1 MKYINYFMH
10 YKDKRNWP
18 EYNEQLVRRGWF
30 YLSTDYVKNWDE
42 ELKKMNKHK
51 NGHPYRYPETFI
63 RFSGLAYSFLHLP
76 YRQLEGFLRALSGFV
91 PGLRSADYTTLW
103 QRITNLE
110 LQTPIPDND
119 IVIAVDSTGL
129 KVTNRGDWMRE
140 KHGVERKGWIKV
152 HIAVDVET
160 RRPITFEITDER
172 ITDQEM
178 VEPLLKDIRL
188 KDALMDGAY
197 DKERVFKFVKDKGV
211 AMPSIKIRK
220 NAMAKAGTERAESVL
235 EFQKYGYDRW
245 KKVHKY
251 GRRWAVESVISAI
264 KRIFGETVRAT
275 STEGMFCEVRR
286 MLAFYIIILR
296 V

>member
-1 MKYINYFMH
+1 MH

-63 RFSGLAYSFLHLP
+63 QFSGLAYSFLHLP

-211 AMPSIKIRK
+211 AMPGIKIRK

>member
-1 MKYINYFMH
+1 MTYEDN
-10 YKDKRNWP
+10 RNWP

-30 YLSTDYVKNWDE
+30 YLCSDFVENWDE

-63 RFSGLAYSFLHLP
+63 QFSGLAYSFLHLP
-76 YRQLEGFLRALSGFV
+76 YRQLEGFLRALSGFI

-110 LQTPIPDND
+110 LNVPIPDND
-119 IVIAVDSTGL
+119 IVVAVDSTGM
-129 KVTNRGDWMRE
+129 KVTSRGDWLRE

-178 VEPLLKDIRL
+178 VKPLLKDIRL

-197 DKERVFKFVKDKGV
+197 DKEKVFAFMKEKGV
-211 AMPSIKIRK
+211 AMPGIKIRK
-220 NAMAKAGTERAESVL
+220 NAIVKAGTERAESVL
-235 EFQKYGYDRW
+235 EFKKYGYDSW
-245 KKVHKY
+245 KRVHQY
-251 GRRWAVESVISAI
+251 GRRWAAECVISAI

-275 STEGMFCEVRR
+275 SIEGMFCEVRR
-286 MLAFYIIILR
+286 MLTFYTIILS

>member
-1 MKYINYFMH
+1 MTYEDNR
-10 YKDKRNWP
+10 DWP

-30 YLSTDYVKNWDE
+30 YLSADFVENWDV

-63 RFSGLAYSFLHLP
+63 QFSGLAYAFLHLP
-76 YRQLEGFLRALSGFV
+76 YRQLEGFLKALSGFV

-110 LQTPIPDND
+110 FNIPIPDND
-119 IVIAVDSTGL
+119 IVVAVDSTGM
-129 KVTNRGDWMRE
+129 KVTSRGDWMRE

-178 VEPLLKDIRL
+178 VKSLLKDIKL
-188 KDALMDGAY
+188 KDSLMDGAY
-197 DKERVFKFVKDKGV
+197 DKEQVFKFMKEKGV
-211 AMPSIKIRK
+211 AMPGIKIRK
-220 NAMAKAGTERAESVL
+220 NAVVKADSARAESVL
-235 EFQKYGYDRW
+235 EFKKYGYNSW
-245 KKVHKY
+245 KVVHQY
-251 GRRWAVESVISAI
+251 GRRWAAESVFSAI

-275 STEGMFCEVRR
+275 SIEGMVCEVRR
-286 MLAFYIIILR
+286 MFAFYTIILS

>member
-1 MKYINYFMH
+1 MVYES
-10 YKDKRNWP
+10 KRDWP

-30 YLSTDYVKNWDE
+30 YLSADFVKNWDE
-42 ELKKMNKHK
+42 ELKKMNKNK
-51 NGHPYRYPETFI
+51 NGRPYRYPETFI
-63 RFSGLAYSFLHLP
+63 QFSGLAYSFLHLP

-110 LQTPIPDND
+110 LNTPIPDNE
-119 IVIAVDSTGL
+119 IVVAVDSTGM
-129 KVTNRGDWMRE
+129 KVTSRGDWMRE

-152 HIAVDVET
+152 HIAVDVKT

-178 VEPLLKDIRL
+178 VEPLLKDIKL
-188 KDALMDGAY
+188 KDALMDGGY
-197 DKERVFKFVKDKGV
+197 DKEKVFKFLKEKGV
-211 AMPSIKIRK
+211 AMPGIKIRK
-220 NAMAKAGTERAESVL
+220 NAIVKADSARAESVL
-235 EFQKYGYDRW
+235 EFQKYGYNSW
-245 KKVHKY
+245 KKVHRY
-251 GRRWAVESVISAI
+251 GRRWAAESVFSAI

-275 STEGMFCEVRR
+275 SIKGMFCEVRR
-286 MLAFYIIILR
+286 MFTFYTIILS